1 MPKRVVVNGDVL
13 LRERDW
19 LKDEHICAMFGWSLA
34 TLRNRRS
41 AGTAPPSSKIGK
53 DHLTK
58 GDDVELWIRRRRVS
72 RITQAAT

>member
-1 MPKRVVVNGDVL
+1 MHKRQTLNGDEL

-19 LKDEHICAMFGWSLA
+19 LKDEHLCAMFGWSAA

-53 DHLTK
+53 GHLTK
-58 GDDVELWIRRRRVS
+58 GADVESWLRRRRVS
-72 RITQAAT
+72 RVSQAAP